1 MWSHDLRG
9 NDRDQ
14 SSRDQSSRSKL
25 TLQQLRGRHQQ
36 DEDGRL
42 HGGRPAVAEPSWGVS
57 RSSSLW
63 HFLLRGRGQ
72 REGGGAGGPEWNTSV
87 DLERLWIWSSDGA
100 NLCGRG
106 TNGTNQTEAPPPL
119 TKPPFQNK
127 NRKSE
132 STSCH
137 SSIVCFWQHGNFSR
151 FSSRSRRFWFPWRT
165 RVWRG

>member
-1 MWSHDLRG
+1 MTRKASTTKTKASEIKAHRLPAG
-9 NDRDQ
+9 TP
-14 SSRDQSSRSKL
+14 SAG
-25 TLQQLRGRHQQ
+25 RGRPSSWWTSS
-36 DEDGRL
+36 
-42 HGGRPAVAEPSWGVS
+42 GGRAQLGCEPQQR
-57 RSSSLW
+57 RSFW

-72 REGGGAGGPEWNTSV
+72 REGGGAGGLEWNRCV

-106 TNGTNQTEAPPPL
+106 TNGTNQTEAPPPS

-151 FSSRSRRFWFPWRT
+151 FSSRGFWFPWRT
-165 RVWRG
+165 RVRSG